1 MNRKIRVLHI
11 IDSLSVGGAER
22 LLVALTN
29 RIDQQ
34 TFETY
39 VCCLGVIDGNVLAS
53 DLAGLSAPPYVVNSR
68 RLYNPRLIAELAKYI
83 TTHNI
88 DVVHTQLTHADIAGR
103 VAARLT
109 KRPVISTLQ
118 NEPRDYERQRLDRR
132 WLERYT
138 ARYLTTRLVGVSQRI
153 RDMFVQEWRI
163 PVERVCTIYNAV
175 PMEDYLAIP
184 ETSALESSAGPVI
197 TNIGRFTEQK
207 AQHIFLSAA
216 RMVLDQR
223 PDARFMI
230 VGRGHLE
237 QPLREQARRL
247 GIADQVIFTGVRRDI
262 PNVLAESDIF
272 VLSSFW
278 EGLPLTAVEAMAAAR
293 PVVLTDVGGNRE
305 LVESGKNGVIVPPGD
320 APALATALLSL
331 LEDDEHRIAMGRAA
345 RARVQH
351 DFNIDTIV
359 DQYESLYRAL
369 VRQHSVVAAN
379 A

>member
-1 MNRKIRVLHI
+1 MTSKIRVLHI

-22 LLVALTN
+22 LLVALTG

-34 TFETY
+34 AFETY

-68 RLYNPRLIAELAKYI
+68 RLYNPRLITEIARYI

-103 VAARLT
+103 VAARLA

-118 NEPRDYERQRLDRR
+118 NEPRDYERQRIDRR

-163 PVERVCTIYNAV
+163 PADRVCTIYNAV

-184 ETSALESSAGPVI
+184 ETSALASPDGPMI
-197 TNIGRFTEQK
+197 TNIGRLTEQK

-216 RMVLDQR
+216 RMVLDRR

-237 QPLREQARRL
+237 QPLREQAQRL
-247 GIADQVIFTGVRRDI
+247 GIADRVTFTGVRRDI
-262 PNVLAESDIF
+262 PNVLAESDVF

-305 LVESGKNGVIVPPGD
+305 LVESGKNGLIVPPGD
-320 APALATALLSL
+320 VPALATALLSL
-331 LEDDEHRIAMGRAA
+331 LDDRERRLAMGRAA